1 MTNIYDLNI
10 TDTEY
15 AKLIAQG
22 YDPNLEHQLLELGES
37 LDEAR
42 KLARVVGLTK
52 DKAPETEEEWEE
64 FMAVLG
70 H

>member
-1 MTNIYDLNI
+1 MTNIHDLGM

-15 AKLIAQG
+15 AQLIAQG
-22 YDPNLEHQLLELGES
+22 YDSKLERQMIELGES

-52 DKAPETEEEWEE
+52 DKPPQTDEEWEE
-64 FMAVLG
+64 FMKVWEG
-70 H
+70 